1 MATSLTKLPKKPK
14 DRFEVYRI
22 FNGLSAEGKEGLE
35 RGRMRV
41 PLVKTFLLE
50 HVSPRHGAT
59 VKSLQ
64 QIWSGLHA
72 EPTQIDE
79 SFFSVEDL
87 VKETDGSPVH
97 RGITGYLEKYDERFF
112 AYHTVEDSLTAR
124 KRVTKWATHS
134 PDLDFAWFTSP
145 LLKALWN
152 RDVSQRGDH
161 RFGKL
166 VFRHESVF
174 ELPEDAAETVE
185 DEEQAASA
193 EEPETEESPELERRK
208 FRSEMGDCIGRIR
221 RSLDGMQA
229 SYSPLNALFSVRI
242 PSHLGRGGHELFQH
256 GQLTNRADSFEDH
269 RNTARYLYRIYKS
282 VLETTEDHAWG
293 GLQTGTSGNA
303 GWRGVPLLVN
313 FDEPLT
319 KPTFDFW
326 ISRAFR
332 KNGIFKLWGE
342 PLRLG
347 PTKVHLYGA
356 DRHLWQPINMEF
368 TERGIVAILPR
379 GTCGNTFHRL
389 VTNIQR
395 YVCPKIDAWLGSRRF
410 ESFLD
415 HMDLKTTGNES

>member
-1 MATSLTKLPKKPK
+1 LNRGKL
-14 DRFEVYRI
+14 
-22 FNGLSAEGKEGLE
+22 
-35 RGRMRV
+35 RV

-50 HVSPRHGAT
+50 HVGSRNDAT
-59 VKSLQ
+59 VKPPAE
-64 QIWSGLHA
+64 IWANLNASV
-72 EPTQIDE
+72 TQVDD

-87 VKETDGSPVH
+87 VKEPGSPAP
-97 RGITGYLEKYDERFF
+97 RREITGYVEGYDERFF
-112 AYHTVEDSLTAR
+112 AYHTIEDSVTAR
-124 KRVTKWATHS
+124 ARVTKWATRS

-152 RDVSQRGDH
+152 RDISQRGDH

-166 VFRHESVF
+166 VFRHESLF
-174 ELPEDAAETVE
+174 ELPDDAMEAVE
-185 DEEQAASA
+185 DEDQVPATDESEA
-193 EEPETEESPELERRK
+193 EEQPELERRK

-221 RSLDGMQA
+221 QSLDKMQA

-242 PSHLGRGGHELFQH
+242 PSHLGHGGHELFQN

-293 GLQTGTSGNA
+293 EPQASKGRIV
-303 GWRGVPLLVN
+303 GWRGVPLIVN

-319 KPTFDFW
+319 QPTFELW
-326 ISRAFR
+326 MARAFR
-332 KNGIFKLWGE
+332 KNGLFKLWGE

-347 PTKVHLYGA
+347 PTKVHVYGA

-368 TERGIVAILPR
+368 TERSLVAILPR

-389 VTNIQR
+389 VTNVQR
-395 YVCPKIDAWLGSRRF
+395 YVSPKIDAWLGSRRF

-415 HMDLKTTGNES
+415 GLELKQARHES

>member
-1 MATSLTKLPKKPK
+1 MLTKLPKKPK

-35 RGRMRV
+35 RGKMRV

-50 HVSPRHGAT
+50 HVSSRNGAT
-59 VKSLQ
+59 VKPLDE
-64 QIWSGLHA
+64 IWSNLHA
-72 EPTQIDE
+72 QPTQIDE

-87 VKETDGSPVH
+87 VKESESSAPRRD
-97 RGITGYLEKYDERFF
+97 ITGYLEKYDERFF
-112 AYHTVEDSLTAR
+112 AYHTIEDSLTAR
-124 KRVTKWATHS
+124 KRVTKWATKS
-134 PDLDFAWFTSP
+134 PDLDFTWFTSP

-152 RDVSQRGDH
+152 KDVSKRGDH

-174 ELPEDAAETVE
+174 ELPEDAVESVE
-185 DEEQAASA
+185 DEEQNASV
-193 EEPETEESPELERRK
+193 EEPESEESPELERRK
-208 FRSEMGDCIGRIR
+208 FRSEMGDCIGRIKK
-221 RSLDGMQA
+221 SLDGMQA

-242 PSHLGRGGHELFQH
+242 PSHLGRGGHELFQN
-256 GQLTNRADSFEDH
+256 GQLTNRADNFEDH

-293 GLQTGTSGNA
+293 EPQANNNKIV
-303 GWRGVPLLVN
+303 GWRGVPLIVN

-319 KPTFDFW
+319 QPTFDFW

-332 KNGIFKLWGE
+332 KNGLFKLWGE

-347 PTKVHLYGA
+347 PTKVHVYGA

-415 HMDLKTTGNES
+415 KVDLKKASDESK